1 MKTRARLL
9 TPELDDYIRE
19 RGGHLTIALRP
30 YLIG

>member
-9 TPELDDYIRE
+9 TPGLDDYIRE
-19 RGGHLTIALRP
+19 RGGQLAIALRP